1 MKRPFKQLIAA
12 TALAVSAITAQA
24 SSHREALAI
33 LNEPCADNTDTYA
46 WVAPGTHDKL
56 YLIMDFNPLHEP
68 GQGNQ
73 GLRACNGYR
82 YQFHIALGKS
92 LEDEI
97 VYRIEFKNT
106 LKREKAP
113 GPNDP
118 LGGGNEL
125 LWQLTGGTETMTVTR
140 IARSESR
147 HWDNDDKNDN
157 DDDGDRDRHS
167 GDRKSVVIG
176 RNLNVLPNNHGPQ
189 TDRLIYKL
197 GEFAGYDSTDPASRE
212 VGLYDQPFVDTF
224 IHPLANGG
232 RIIAGQFDDPYQL
245 DEKGIFDLVNL
256 NRDDLGGIPGARRP
270 PGKDVFTGFNLFSIA
285 LEVPITDIFPNGI
298 PHNGTLNQQSTDSLL
313 RVHSSISRR
322 KTQTVDPSNVIT
334 GLHGSG
340 EYVQVGRNALP
351 LFNAGLVGTQRQ
363 TLYLRSDP
371 LHDVTNFGAD
381 ILFPVLVRDA
391 DALGIYKALGVPPA
405 TVSALK
411 GPRTDIINAINLGRP
426 IPVADGLTGDVITLD
441 AAIDSSFPNGRRLGG
456 GTAPNR
462 NQVNVNSVLISLIV
476 AGNAAAG
483 LAKGVEVN
491 DKDYLDRFPFLAP
504 AHQGLLQGHG
514 GINVPPVPNI
524 PTP

>member
-1 MKRPFKQLIAA
+1 MKRLSKGLIAA
-12 TALAVSAITAQA
+12 AVLAAAGITVNG

-46 WVAPGTHDKL
+46 WVSNGSHDKL

-82 YQFHIALGKS
+82 YEFHIAEGAS
-92 LEDEI
+92 LSDRV
-97 VYRIEFKNT
+97 VYRVEFKNN
-106 LKREKAP
+106 LQPEAAP
-113 GPNDP
+113 SPADP

-125 LWQLTGGTETMTVTR
+125 LWQLTGGTETMKVTR
-140 IARSESR
+140 ITRDEEGE
-147 HWDNDDKNDN
+147 DGDDERRLG
-157 DDDGDRDRHS
+157 DDDDA
-167 GDRKSVVIG
+167 VVLG
-176 RNLNVLPNNHGPQ
+176 RNLAVLPNNHGPQ
-189 TDRLIYKL
+189 TDRLVYGL
-197 GEFAGYDSTDPASRE
+197 GPFKGYDSGDATSRE
-212 VGLYDQPFVDTF
+212 VGLYDQPFVDSF

-232 RIIAGQFDDPYQL
+232 RVIAGQFDDPYQL

-270 PGKDVFTGFNLFSIA
+270 PAKDVFTGFNLFSIA
-285 LEVPITDIFPNGI
+285 LEVPMSDIFPNGI
-298 PHNGTLNQQSTDSLL
+298 PHNGQLRSSSTDSLL
-313 RVHSSISRR
+313 RVWSRITR
-322 KTQTVDPSNVIT
+322 RETQTVTASNIIT
-334 GLHGSG
+334 GLKGSG
-340 EYVQVGRNALP
+340 DWVQVGRNALP

-363 TLYLRSDP
+363 TLYLRTSP

-381 ILFPVLVRDA
+381 VLFPVLVRDA
-391 DALGIYKALGVPPA
+391 EALGIYKALHVPDAVVA
-405 TVSALK
+405 TLK
-411 GPRTDIINAINLGRP
+411 GPRLDIINAINLGRP
-426 IPVADGLTGDVITLD
+426 IPVADGFTGDVITLD

-476 AGNAAAG
+476 AGDPAAG

-504 AHQGLLQGHG
+504 AHQGLFQGHG
-514 GINVPPVPNI
+514 GVNVPTVPNI
-524 PTP
+524 PPPGGSN

>member
-1 MKRPFKQLIAA
+1 MKRLSKGLIAA
-12 TALAVSAITAQA
+12 TLLAAAGITVHG

-46 WVAPGTHDKL
+46 WVSNGSHDKL

-82 YQFHIALGKS
+82 YEFHIAEGAS
-92 LEDEI
+92 LRDRV
-97 VYRIEFKNT
+97 VYRVEFKNS
-106 LKREKAP
+106 LQPEAAP
-113 GPNDP
+113 SPADP

-125 LWQLTGGTETMTVTR
+125 LWQLTGGTETMKVTR
-140 IARSESR
+140 ITRDEDGR
-147 HWDNDDKNDN
+147 
-157 DDDGDRDRHS
+157 DDDDDA
-167 GDRKSVVIG
+167 VVLG
-176 RNLNVLPNNHGPQ
+176 RNLSVLPNNHGPQ
-189 TDRLIYKL
+189 TDRLVYGL
-197 GEFAGYDSTDPASRE
+197 GPFKGYDSGDATSRE
-212 VGLYDQPFVDTF
+212 VGLYDQPFVDSF

-232 RIIAGQFDDPYQL
+232 RVIAGQFDDPYQL

-270 PGKDVFTGFNLFSIA
+270 PAKDVFTGFNLFSIA
-285 LEVPITDIFPNGI
+285 LEVPMSDIFPDGV
-298 PHNGTLNQQSTDSLL
+298 PHNGQLRSSATDSLL
-313 RVHSSISRR
+313 RVWSRITR
-322 KTQTVDPSNVIT
+322 RETQTVTASNIIT
-334 GLHGSG
+334 GLNGSG
-340 EYVQVGRNALP
+340 DWVQVGRNALP

-363 TLYLRSDP
+363 TLYLRTSP

-381 ILFPVLVRDA
+381 VLFPVLVRDA
-391 DALGIYKALGVPPA
+391 EALGIYKALHVPDAVVA
-405 TVSALK
+405 TLK
-411 GPRTDIINAINLGRP
+411 GPRLDIINAINLGRP
-426 IPVADGLTGDVITLD
+426 IPIADGFTGDVITLD

-476 AGNAAAG
+476 AGDPAAG

-504 AHQGLLQGHG
+504 AHQGLFQGHG
-514 GINVPPVPNI
+514 GVNVPTVPNI
-524 PTP
+524 PPPGGSN